1 MSPYKKIRLKAGMS
15 QQKLADKML
24 ISLKLAKVYE
34 KQGVEPSLHYV
45 RNFKAIFNVIDDDI
59 NRLKTNGGI

>member
-15 QQKLADKML
+15 QQELADKMQ

-34 KQGVEPSLHYV
+34 KQGVEPSLHYL
-45 RNFKAIFNVIDDDI
+45 RNFKAIFNVTDDDI
-59 NRLKTNGGI
+59 NQLKTNGGL

>member
-15 QQKLADKML
+15 LQELADKMQ

-34 KQGVEPSLHYV
+34 KQGVDPSLHYHA
-45 RNFKAIFNVIDDDI
+45 NFKAIFNVSDEDI
-59 NRLKTNGGI
+59 NRVKTTGGI

>member
-15 QQKLADKML
+15 QQELADKMQ

-34 KQGVEPSLHYV
+34 KQGIEPSLHYV
-45 RNFKAIFNVIDDDI
+45 RNFKAIFNVTDDDI
-59 NRLKTNGGI
+59 NQLKTNGGI